1 LSTILSTIRGVWKK
15 GERTFGQWLSVRKWA
30 SARCPLL
37 QLREL
42 DVFVL
47 LLREEVAKTVLDP
60 GDIRAEIHAL
70 YKALVTTE
78 GRLER

>member
-1 LSTILSTIRGVWKK
+1 VSG
-15 GERTFGQWLSVRKWA
+15 
-30 SARCPLL
+30 LL
-37 QLREL
+37 DSGSRLESGPRPVV